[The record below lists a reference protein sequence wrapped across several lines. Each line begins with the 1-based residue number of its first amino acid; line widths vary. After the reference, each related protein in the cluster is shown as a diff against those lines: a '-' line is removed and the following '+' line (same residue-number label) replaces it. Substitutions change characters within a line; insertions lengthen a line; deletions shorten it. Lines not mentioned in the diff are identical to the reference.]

1 MQLCKLQAA
10 LVLIN
15 CTSAKETA
23 TATEDQFSFIIGL
36 PFLTPC
42 TLRMYFHELNV
53 LHDMFYFTCLL
64 YKFSFPVASSSL
76 PTTPLG
82 FQSIDALRLSRT
94 LKTERVFND

>member
-15 CTSAKETA
+15 CTNAKGMA
-23 TATEDQFSFIIGL
+23 TATEEQFSFIIGL

-42 TLRMYFHELNV
+42 TLRVYFHELND

-64 YKFSFPVASSSL
+64 YKFSFPIVSSSL
-76 PTTPLG
+76 LTTPLG
-82 FQSIDALRLSRT
+82 FQSIDALRLSIT
-94 LKTERVFND
+94 LKTGRVFSD